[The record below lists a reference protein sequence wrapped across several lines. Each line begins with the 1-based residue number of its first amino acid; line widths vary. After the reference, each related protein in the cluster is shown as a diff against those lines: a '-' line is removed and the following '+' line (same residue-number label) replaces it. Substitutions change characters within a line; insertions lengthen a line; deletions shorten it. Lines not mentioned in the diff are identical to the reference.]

1 MTKKEAIVSG
11 IREGLQALGIRGHV
25 ELLRIDYDRL
35 AVIVNGT
42 NVGIWDVTRKT
53 VCD

>member
-1 MTKKEAIVSG
+1 MEAIVSD
-11 IREGLQALGIRGHV
+11 IRKGLQALGIRGRV

-35 AVIVNGT
+35 AVIVNGS

-53 VCD
+53 FCD